1 MPNATLR
8 ALRAAVGGPAA
19 AAQAATVRPAIE
31 CGPWGPPGAVPGDW
45 GRLAPPCGH
54 PGEADALV
62 MAAAP
67 HHRPV
72 ALLRRRWHA
81 PAPGDP
87 DAAHLDAVPLYE
99 LISPGGRDVLSAM
112 TVPPLLD
119 ELARRL
125 GITP

>member
-1 MPNATLR
+1 
-8 ALRAAVGGPAA
+8 
-19 AAQAATVRPAIE
+19 
-31 CGPWGPPGAVPGDW
+31 
-45 GRLAPPCGH
+45 
-54 PGEADALV
+54 